1 MLMSFRLK
9 KKYQLNI
16 KNIETL
22 QTMDQL
28 LKKKTQ
34 LFLNLKLY
42 SCNFG
47 KQQINVLQTELLK
60 QIIYVLKKCTPYL
73 HQRAK
78 TPCSK
83 ELFQEE

>member
-1 MLMSFRLK
+1 MSFRLK

-22 QTMDQL
+22 QTMDQPL
-28 LKKKTQ
+28 KKKKTQ
-34 LFLNLKLY
+34 FFLNLKSY
-42 SCNFG
+42 SCYFG